1 MSSMHPFPRGLP
13 EPQPVVAHPW
23 HAKQMLLA
31 GTSSPF
37 YGMLSPEHQTYRLFT
52 KTLLLI
58 SHLVAVHAYMR
69 LHFEQGC
76 LIARLCSLHQLVPA
90 NP

>member
-1 MSSMHPFPRGLP
+1 MPPFPRGLP

-23 HAKQMLLA
+23 HATQMLLA

-37 YGMLSPEHQTYRLFT
+37 YGMLSPERQTYRLFT
-52 KTLLLI
+52 IALLLI
-58 SHLVAVHAYMR
+58 SHLVAVYACMR
-69 LHFEQGC
+69 LHFEQDC